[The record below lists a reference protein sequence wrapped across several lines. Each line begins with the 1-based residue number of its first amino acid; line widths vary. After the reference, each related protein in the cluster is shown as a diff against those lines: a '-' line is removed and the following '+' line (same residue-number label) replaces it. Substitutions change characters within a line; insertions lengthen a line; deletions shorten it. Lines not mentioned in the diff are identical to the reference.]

1 MKTLII
7 LALAAVGAW
16 YLFERAQQSKVV
28 TQSQQQAVNY
38 TSSLETDVKKAQD
51 AADKANAAIKKG
63 AADVEK
69 AVGK

>member
-16 YLFERAQQSKVV
+16 YLIQRAKESKVV
-28 TQSQQQAVNY
+28 TRTQQQAVQY
-38 TSSLETDVKKAQD
+38 TSSLQSDVKKAED
-51 AADKANAAIKKG
+51 AAQKANAAIKKG

-69 AVGK
+69 AAGE